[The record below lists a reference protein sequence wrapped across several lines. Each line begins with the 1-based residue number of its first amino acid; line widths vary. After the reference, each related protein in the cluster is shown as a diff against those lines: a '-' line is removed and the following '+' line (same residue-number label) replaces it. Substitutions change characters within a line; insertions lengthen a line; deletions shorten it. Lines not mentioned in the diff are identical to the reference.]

1 MKTQSTPL
9 LACLAAVCLSNSSA
23 HSAILLNE
31 AHVDPPGQVNSADG
45 DADYEYIELIST
57 TGGAESTDGLW
68 ILQVDV
74 RGGRIGVVKEA
85 WDLTGLAT
93 GTNGLLLLGDGYD
106 SSNGGPWASQKAP
119 ATTVGD
125 PSGMGGDN
133 LDDNDA
139 FCLFLVR
146 NFTGTPESSTSAGTD
161 IDQND
166 DGIPSVGAGT
176 LPWLGASSVG
186 HAGVLDSVGFSDRA
200 EVPMKPPL
208 AAANLTKTGYDP
220 GNVSRKPGI
229 TAANSAAAWYGGAV
243 DGASLLSVSFS
254 ASRHFGL
261 LNSGGVAAPG
271 EATPGTP
278 NYSVSPSAATFG
290 INEVSLNPSGSPDG
304 NAEYIELTSG
314 ARAFASLS
322 GLTLLV
328 IDSNN
333 EPPERFGPGFFGEVV
348 EAWPLDGLATGSN
361 GLILL
366 GDGYAPGQTPWGSF
380 VPRETAV
387 ADPPGMG
394 TSDIGENNGFTVM
407 LVRGFNGNGA
417 SGSTAGSDVDTN
429 DDGVIESPRWTEV
442 VDDLGFDQVDPLNP
456 SASGLGKTYA
466 TARITTTPAYD
477 PDCFARIAGDMAAHS
492 AASWYGG
499 DFGGNSRLA
508 TGLRTDPVRPNFGPF
523 KGEATPGRPNLSAA
537 PSGSGIFINEINF
550 NPAQSPDPNANN
562 EEYVELI
569 GETKGVAGM
578 NGLTLL
584 ILDAV
589 APGLGQINEAISLSG
604 LSTGANGLTLIGD
617 AYDNGTPYGVE
628 VSALSNRED
637 PSGYDAG
644 DIGRDK
650 DGFAMLIVR
659 DFTGVRGQDLDT
671 DDDGTL
677 NTKPW
682 SAVLDGVG
690 TGAIQDAELVSLT
703 VPAGVQVI
711 ARHHD
716 DLRRTAAA
724 WHGTS
729 LAGGGSMVA
738 GGAVRFGLDYVTA
751 ASPGRWNHTAA
762 PAGGTLLLNEV
773 VINPPGG
780 PDGNR
785 EFIELISTGGG
796 ALSTNGYTLLL
807 FDSSVGNNLTG
818 NVGRVLEAWSLDGL
832 ATGPNGLLLVGEGY
846 NTAAIPWTGAAA
858 PDAATRL
865 ADPEGLDADDIGLD
879 SDNGAFSLLLVKHFV
894 GAAGEDLDIL
904 GGSADAGDGQLEFIP
919 WSEIADSLAMR
930 YWNAAPEFPPARFE
944 GIIYGPVNLS
954 QTGYTPDMAARVR
967 GRLTPLSAGAWFGG
981 DILEGTILDVGGF
994 PAGFA
999 GSVSPGRLNPA
1010 DTTYYSADPDGDGVL
1025 TFVEEALVMNPQK
1038 PDNGGL
1044 PVPVMVDG
1052 GSGRVVPGLTWRQLS
1067 GGSGTPGL
1075 GNTAGEYR
1083 YQVEFSSNLGSW
1095 RAATA
1100 DEISVASQSHDTAA
1114 GATTV
1119 TVRLNDA
1126 EAGGFLR
1133 LRITRQ

>member
-1 MKTQSTPL
+1 MKTQSTL
-9 LACLAAVCLSNSSA
+9 MLACLTAACFIPWSA
-23 HSAILLNE
+23 RGAILLNE
-31 AHVDPPGQVNSADG
+31 AHVDPPGQVNAADG

-57 TGGAESTDGLW
+57 TGGVESTDGLW

-85 WDLTGLAT
+85 WSLAGLAT
-93 GTNGLLLLGDGYD
+93 GTNGLLMLGDGYD
-106 SSNGGPWASQKAP
+106 SGGGPWASQRAA

-125 PSGMGGDN
+125 PPGMGGDN

-139 FCLFLVR
+139 FCLLLVR
-146 NFTGTPESSTSAGTD
+146 NFTGTAESSTSAGTD
-161 IDQND
+161 LDHND
-166 DGIPSVGAGT
+166 DGLLSVSAGT
-176 LPWLGASSVG
+176 LPWQGAAIVG
-186 HAGVLDSVGFSDRA
+186 SAGVLDSVGFSDRA
-200 EVPMKPPL
+200 EIPMKPPL
-208 AAANLTKTGYDP
+208 AAANLTKPGYDP
-220 GNVSRKPGI
+220 GNVSRKPGN
-229 TAANSAAAWYGGAV
+229 TTANSAAAWYGGAV

-261 LNSGGVAAPG
+261 LNAEGVAAPG

-278 NYSVSPSAATFG
+278 NFSVAPSAATFR

-304 NAEYIELTSG
+304 NAEYIEITSG
-314 ARAFASLS
+314 SRAFASLS

-366 GDGYAPGQTPWGSF
+366 GDGYAPGQTPWGGF
-380 VPRETAV
+380 VHPDTAV

-394 TSDIGENNGFTVM
+394 TSDIGENNGFTLM

-456 SASGLGKTYA
+456 NAAGLGKTYA
-466 TARITTTPAYD
+466 TTRITTTPAYD
-477 PDCFARIAGDMAAHS
+477 PDYFGRIPSDMTARS
-492 AASWYGG
+492 ASAWYGG
-499 DFGGNSRLA
+499 DYGGNSLLA
-508 TGLRTDPVRPNFGPF
+508 TGLRTDPVRPLFGPF
-523 KGEATPGRPNLSAA
+523 KAEATPGRPNVSATPA
-537 PSGSGIFINEINF
+537 GGGIYINEINF

-569 GETKGVAGM
+569 SDTKGIAGM

-584 ILDAV
+584 MLDAA
-589 APGLGQINEAISLSG
+589 APGLGQIMEAIPLSG

-617 AYDNGTPYGVE
+617 AYDNGTPYGAE
-628 VSALSNRED
+628 VSALTNRED

-644 DIGRDK
+644 DIARNN
-650 DGFAMLIVR
+650 DGFVMLIVR
-659 DFTGVRGQDLDT
+659 DFTGVRGQDLDS
-671 DDDGTL
+671 DDNGGL
-677 NTKPW
+677 ETKPW
-682 SAVLDGVG
+682 AAVLDAVG
-690 TGAIQDAELVSLT
+690 TGGIQDADITTLT
-703 VPAGVQVI
+703 IPAGVQVV
-711 ARHHD
+711 ARHHS

-729 LAGGGSMVA
+729 LTGGGSMVA
-738 GGAVRFGLDYVTA
+738 GGAVRFGIEYPTA

-762 PAGGTLLLNEV
+762 PLGGTLLLNEV
-773 VINPPGG
+773 SINPPGG

-785 EFIELISTGGG
+785 EFIELVSTGGG

-832 ATGPNGLLLVGEGY
+832 ATGPNGLLLLGDGY
-846 NTAAIPWTGAAA
+846 DTAAIPWTGAGA

-865 ADPEGLDADDIGLD
+865 ADPAGLDPDDIGLD
-879 SDNGAFSLLLVKHFV
+879 SDNGAFSLLLVKNFT
-894 GAAGEDLDIL
+894 GAAGEDLDIA
-904 GGSADAGDGQLEFIP
+904 GGASQAGDGQFDFMP
-919 WSEIADSLAMR
+919 WTEISDAIAMR

-944 GIIYGPVNLS
+944 GIIYGGCDLS
-954 QTGYTPDMAARVR
+954 QTGYTPDMAARLR
-967 GRLTPLSAGAWFGG
+967 GRFSPVSAGAWFGG
-981 DILEGTILDVGGF
+981 DILVDTTLDAVRF

-999 GSVSPGRLNPA
+999 GSLTPGRPNSA
-1010 DTTYYSADPDGDGVL
+1010 DAADLTGDPDGDGVP
-1025 TFVEEALVMNPQK
+1025 TFVEEAFMRNPQVR
-1038 PDNGGL
+1038 DSGGL
-1044 PVPVMVDG
+1044 PQPLIVNA
-1052 GSGRVVPGLTWRQLS
+1052 GSGSTAPGLTWRQKS
-1067 GGSGTPGL
+1067 GGTGTPGL
-1075 GNTAGEYR
+1075 ASIAGDYRFQVELSDTLTSWRNATAGDI
-1083 YQVEFSSNLGSW
+1083 
-1095 RAATA
+1095 AT
-1100 DEISVASQSHDTAA
+1100 VSQTGDTAA

-1119 TVRLNDA
+1119 TVRLTNPNA
-1126 EAGGFLR
+1126 AGFLR
-1133 LRITRQ
+1133 LRVTRL